1 MRYVS
6 DSTGITVIDKDN
18 IYMVG
23 ASDVAYADVKSY
35 LLGGGQDSAI
45 IRGIIIEAKEDAV
58 EALKDAESAVDG
70 DSPAD
75 ALPYRI
81 VHGDPVR
88 KTVLSTAVRIKREGG
103 DSKALKKFVKRLRK
117 NPSEA
122 SRSQL
127 FAWLAAGGFSITK
140 DGLIIAYKG
149 VRDDYTSFFKGK
161 EPVTVK
167 YADGTVKVIVGH
179 IHYPVGAAVSMP
191 RELVD
196 ADRSVSC
203 SVGIHA
209 SDDEYAHSYGTRRIV
224 VLIDPADVVS
234 VPNHECRKVRVCGL
248 FVAADY
254 TGKGDQKA
262 IGTVPDSDALRAYLA
277 DPENAIGDD
286 TDDVDADDDFE
297 DNSVEDPAD
306 KVKEVADALGAKLVK
321 FGDQTRRDLSKR
333 CSKSQRPYF
342 ADAMDYLIESGE
354 IAVNDD
360 GTYSLA

>member
-35 LLGGGQDSAI
+35 LLGGGQDSEI

-58 EALKDAESAVDG
+58 EALKDVENAVDG
-70 DSPAD
+70 DSPTD

-149 VRDDYTSFFKGK
+149 VRDDYTSFFKGN

-167 YADGTVKVIVGH
+167 YADGTVKVITGH
-179 IHYPVGAAVSMP
+179 VHYPVGATVSMP

-209 SDDEYAHSYGTRRIV
+209 SDDEYAEAYGSRRVV

-254 TGKGDQKA
+254 TGKGAQQA
-262 IGTVPDSDALRAYLA
+262 IGTVPDSDALRAYLS
-277 DPENAIGDD
+277 DPENAVGDD
-286 TDDVDADDDFE
+286 ANADADFE
-297 DNSVEDPAD
+297 DNSVEDPVD

-321 FGDQTRRDLSKR
+321 FGDQTRRELSKR

-342 ADAMDYLIESGE
+342 SDALDHLIKSGE